1 MYKLEMYVC
10 ILTDMVRLAVSEFGH
25 DDNYWIKAFQTTS
38 VFDLMMD
45 TSLDLWKEST
55 ESLYNKA
62 MEELGAW

>member
-1 MYKLEMYVC
+1 
-10 ILTDMVRLAVSEFGH
+10 MVRLAVSEFGH